1 MKKVFYLFLIGS
13 AMLICPHQ
21 SKAEPYYVARSF
33 DNNHQGISSP
43 SKAPP
48 RPLCIDIT
56 ANVVTLPENVVGYML
71 TLSNGEESYTY
82 YITGTTLF
90 IPQVISG
97 VYELAI
103 TNGSVSYQ
111 GDVEI

>member
-13 AMLICPHQ
+13 AMLICPLQ
-21 SKAEPYYVARSF
+21 SKAESYSLVRTVIYVGQK
-33 DNNHQGISSP
+33 NNTG
-43 SKAPP
+43 SKVPA

-56 ANVVTLPENVVGYML
+56 ANVITVPENVVGYML
-71 TLSNGEESYTY
+71 TLSNEEESYTY

>member
-1 MKKVFYLFLIGS
+1 MKKIFYLLLIGVF
-13 AMLICPHQ
+13 MCPHQ

-43 SKAPP
+43 SKAPS

-56 ANVVTLPENVVGYML
+56 ANVVTVPENVVGYVL
-71 TLSNGEESYTY
+71 TLSNEEESYTY
-82 YITGTTLF
+82 YIMGTTLF
-90 IPQVISG
+90 IPQVKSG
-97 VYELAI
+97 VYELTI

>member
-13 AMLICPHQ
+13 AMLICPLQ
-21 SKAEPYYVARSF
+21 SKAESYSLVRTVIYVGQK
-33 DNNHQGISSP
+33 NNTG
-43 SKAPP
+43 SKAPAK
-48 RPLCIDIT
+48 PLCIDIT
-56 ANVVTLPENVVGYML
+56 ANVVTVPENVVGYML
-71 TLSNGEESYTY
+71 TLSNEGEIYTY

-90 IPQVISG
+90 IPQVKSG
-97 VYELAI
+97 VYELTI

>member
-1 MKKVFYLFLIGS
+1 
-13 AMLICPHQ
+13 
-21 SKAEPYYVARSF
+21 
-33 DNNHQGISSP
+33 
-43 SKAPP
+43 
-48 RPLCIDIT
+48 
-56 ANVVTLPENVVGYML
+56 ML
-71 TLSNGEESYTY
+71 TLSNEEESYTY

-90 IPQVISG
+90 IPHVISG

>member
-1 MKKVFYLFLIGS
+1 MKKGFYLFLIGS
-13 AMLICPHQ
+13 AMLICPLQ
-21 SKAEPYYVARSF
+21 SKAESYSLVRTVIYVGQK
-33 DNNHQGISSP
+33 NNTG
-43 SKAPP
+43 SKAPA

-56 ANVVTLPENVVGYML
+56 ANVITVPKHVVGYML
-71 TLSNGEESYTY
+71 TLSNEEESYTY
-82 YITGTTLF
+82 YITSTTLF

-111 GDVEI
+111 GEVEI